1 MDPILFA
8 EGSRSM
14 PWFGSSAGVL
24 SHWVMPV
31 YHGHV
36 VRSQPRH
43 EEIPRPFSDR
53 NIQTWCGCHSLGL
66 SWGTGPVSLYSI
78 LSSIEPSI
86 GVQWLW
92 SRSALNKHILSF
104 VKSMASMPW
113 PAVARSRHISVEI
126 RESRKVSAHDLGS
139 LGSAG
144 SPYVTVAIPERPG
157 WKSSP
162 SIHGSLSVIFR
173 TASQRWNRIWI
184 GLCRIGCLKTKEL
197 DGIRSTI
204 NIIKVINRDQSS
216 QASSSTTITHS
227 CHSSSAKSAT
237 TGMCRFRTLRI
248 TWGLAIWPSG
258 HPRLQN
264 FWAPTSVYSLRS
276 FNVKALSLQK
286 KTGST
291 DRLTCLTMAWKCVKD
306 CEGITFPWFL
316 RSFF

>member
-113 PAVARSRHISVEI
+113 SAVARSRHISVEI

-204 NIIKVINRDQSS
+204 NIIKVIKVINRDQSS

-258 HPRLQN
+258 HLAIWPSPASKL
-264 FWAPTSVYSLRS
+264 
-276 FNVKALSLQK
+276 LSSDL
-286 KTGST
+286 
-291 DRLTCLTMAWKCVKD
+291 CV
-306 CEGITFPWFL
+306 FL
-316 RSFF
+316 EVV